1 MDVLNVLGNGE
12 KLILKN
18 LTRKKLPKDIRTKY
32 SHFKNNAI
40 KRGINF
46 DLSEEEVLLLCSSKC
61 FYCGK
66 DRCLGIDRID
76 NSKGYTID
84 NCVPCCGCCNKMKMD
99 LHLSFF
105 LQQIEKIYSNIE
117 TIKSS
122 STIPKGSTSKA
133 IVDGN
138 GVHLKFERDGD
149 IVKSA

>member
-1 MDVLNVLGNGE
+1 MVKQQTIDKYTKFIG
-12 KLILKN
+12 KN
-18 LTRKKLPKDIRTKY
+18 FGCIHVDDI
-32 SHFKNNAI
+32 
-40 KRGINF
+40 
-46 DLSEEEVLLLCSSKC
+46 DLSEANKS
-61 FYCGK
+61 
-66 DRCLGIDRID
+66 
-76 NSKGYTID
+76 
-84 NCVPCCGCCNKMKMD
+84 CGCCNKMKMD